1 MVSAEQSDHISL
13 TIALKA
19 CSRLQALEF
28 GKMIHGS
35 IKKNDKF
42 DSNMYVA
49 SALIDLYSKCGLVGD
64 ALRVFEEHS
73 RPDVVLWTTIIT
85 GYEQNGYPIEALLI
99 FTRMVV
105 TGHVSPDPVTLVSVV
120 SACVQLLDLKAG
132 RSVHGYV
139 TRKGFDCGLS
149 LRLLLYPVVSHGWY
163 SCGVSLPTPA
173 EAAAIELCW
182 AQPTHTTSI
191 VVISDSDVKNQL
203 RYEDAS
209 VLGKTCCGRR
219 MMAMAKAKAEI
230 FSLKAMAAAP
240 DSSPN
245 PYSCLRL
252 ALQFSPN
259 FGCLSVKEKRHN
271 RRKRLVSAAPQA
283 AITGIFYAAWE
294 LIKCLT
300 ASLAQQSATLLSIKK
315 TSLCSKISF
324 LISMVYFHSAVY
336 GKLNTE

>member
-1 MVSAEQSDHISL
+1 MKRLEIVINLFEACNNGNSVTQLHAVLTKTGCFVDDFFATKLNVLYAKYASPKAARKLFDEIPQRTTYIWNAILRCYCREKHYQETISLFSNMVSAEQPDHITL

-42 DSNMYVA
+42 DPNMYVG

-64 ALRVFEEHS
+64 ALRVFEEYS

-85 GYEQNGYPIEALLI
+85 GYEQNGYPVEALLI

-149 LRLLLYPVVSHGWY
+149 LKKNALIRKSMCQSVFPGRFLLRNIVASRFYLIIGHDILFTTLEFGDERSV
-163 SCGVSLPTPA
+163 
-173 EAAAIELCW
+173 AA
-182 AQPTHTTSI
+182 
-191 VVISDSDVKNQL
+191 
-203 RYEDAS
+203 
-209 VLGKTCCGRR
+209 
-219 MMAMAKAKAEI
+219 
-230 FSLKAMAAAP
+230 
-240 DSSPN
+240 
-245 PYSCLRL
+245 
-252 ALQFSPN
+252 
-259 FGCLSVKEKRHN
+259 
-271 RRKRLVSAAPQA
+271 
-283 AITGIFYAAWE
+283 
-294 LIKCLT
+294 
-300 ASLAQQSATLLSIKK
+300 
-315 TSLCSKISF
+315 
-324 LISMVYFHSAVY
+324 
-336 GKLNTE
+336 